1 MSLST
6 RPALLDGSG
15 EGDDPLAEFRV
26 TDPPVILGLLREIR
40 DKAVQVSVVNSQGVG
55 IASSVLSIDPDQ
67 GHISFTADDRNPNVQ
82 KLLRGNEAA
91 AVCYIESVKLQFEL
105 HGLALVSGVEGSALQ
120 ADIPPRLYRFQR
132 RQGYRVKPLERGN
145 PTVQFMHPNE
155 PTRKMSLRVTDVS
168 IGGCALLLPLNA
180 PPIPGRTEL
189 QVVRADLDADTRFN
203 CGMMIHHASPLRDL
217 DGQLT
222 GHKLGCEWL
231 RMDGYAQRAL
241 QRYIDL
247 VQRRRR
253 MMSR

>member
-26 TDPPVILGLLREIR
+26 TDPPVILALLREMR
-40 DKAVQVSVVNSQGVG
+40 DKAVQVSVVNAQGVG
-55 IASSVLSIDPDQ
+55 IASSLWTVDPDQ
-67 GHISFTADDRNPNVQ
+67 GRISFTADDRNPNLH

-105 HGLALVSGVEGSALQ
+105 HGLALVSGVEASALQ
-120 ADIPPRLYRFQR
+120 ADIPQRLYRFQR

-145 PTVQFMHPNE
+145 PTVQFMHPTE

-168 IGGCALLLPLNA
+168 IGGCALLLPLNT
-180 PPIPGRTEL
+180 PTVPGRTEL
-189 QVVRADLDADTRFN
+189 EVVRVDLDADTRFN
-203 CGMMIHHASPLRDL
+203 CGMMIHHASPLRNL
-217 DGQLT
+217 DGELS

-231 RMDGYAQRAL
+231 RMDGSAQRAL